1 MIILNYITAITIVI
15 AVLITINFIAY
26 MIVDREYLNSSEAR
40 NMMKSTMYIRGI
52 YLCGISFKFYDYR
65 HKINLNNGGLV

>member
-40 NMMKSTMYIRGI
+40 NMMKSTMYIESFI
-52 YLCGISFKFYDYR
+52 FVVYLLSFMIIGTR
-65 HKINLNNGGLV
+65 LI

>member
-40 NMMKSTMYIRGI
+40 NMMKSTMYIEAFI
-52 YLCGISFKFYDYR
+52 FVVYLLSFMIIGTR
-65 HKINLNNGGLV
+65 LI

>member
-40 NMMKSTMYIRGI
+40 NMMKSTMYIEAFI
-52 YLCGISFKFYDYR
+52 FVVYLLSFMIICTR
-65 HKINLNNGGLV
+65 LI

>member
-40 NMMKSTMYIRGI
+40 NMMKSTMYIEAFI
-52 YLCGISFKFYDYR
+52 F
-65 HKINLNNGGLV
+65 

>member
-40 NMMKSTMYIRGI
+40 SMMKSTMYIEAFI
-52 YLCGISFKFYDYR
+52 FVVYLFGVMI
-65 HKINLNNGGLV
+65 IGLRLI